1 VSGWLAR
8 AAANT
13 ALRGEEPRNRFARW
27 AAWWFE
33 RTPTVPESRF
43 QDADEPFPG
52 HWRRFPDQWP
62 TIEPGDPDLQGM
74 LVAAVDEL
82 PATWRDVVV
91 ARDVLGHDAAEVG
104 QRLDLTPR
112 QQRAILHRARARLRE
127 RLGRRL
133 AQDGDA

>member
-1 VSGWLAR
+1 MSGWLAR

-27 AAWWFE
+27 TARWFK

-43 QDADEPFPG
+43 QDADEPYPG
-52 HWRRFPDQWP
+52 HWRRFPDQWRA
-62 TIEPGDPDLQGM
+62 DPDDPELQAM
-74 LVAAVDEL
+74 LAAAVDEL

-91 ARDVLGHDAAEVG
+91 ARDVVGQDAAEVG
-104 QRLDLTPR
+104 ERLDLTPR

-127 RLGRRL
+127 RLDRRL
-133 AQDGDA
+133 AQGGDA